1 LWDRDRWSSDDFLG
15 EVAIPLK
22 GVKDGKVI
30 DEWFQLSNEPKKT
43 KDKNPNR
50 PPGEVRIRIHFPT
63 AEKKEDKDALKDSK
77 SAGLTGSAAAPRSKG
92 KISDKYVLGNVL
104 GRCVLLV
111 LDSYEVDVNSH

>member
-1 LWDRDRWSSDDFLG
+1 LIVRLWDRDRWSSDDFLG

-63 AEKKEDKDALKDSK
+63 ADKKEEKSDGGLKDSK
-77 SAGLTGSAAAPRSKG
+77 AAASPSTSASAPRTKG
-92 KISDKYVLGNVL
+92 KITDKYVLGNVL
-104 GRCVLLV
+104 GRFALK
-111 LDSYEVDVNSH
+111 